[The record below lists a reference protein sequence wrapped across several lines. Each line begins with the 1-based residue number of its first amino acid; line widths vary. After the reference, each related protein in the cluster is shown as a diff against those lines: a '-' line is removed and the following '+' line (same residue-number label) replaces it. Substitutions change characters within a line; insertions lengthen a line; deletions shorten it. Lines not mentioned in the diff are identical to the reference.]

1 LLLLAAL
8 CVGPAHAL
16 TVEVD
21 APDEL
26 DDLLLQH
33 LEVARAARLDEPLDE
48 AELARLRSLSTE
60 TAHELLATEGYFSP
74 QVESTL
80 TRAGDD
86 WVMRFSVTPGPRTRV
101 RTLAVHF
108 VGAVADAGG
117 TRLRTRAES
126 GFTLK
131 PEMPFRQADWTAA
144 KAALL
149 RPLLTNRI
157 RRRV

>member
-1 LLLLAAL
+1 VLLLAAL

-33 LEVARAARLDEPLDE
+33 LEAARAARLGEPLDE

-60 TAHELLATEGYFSP
+60 TARELLATEGYFSP

-80 TRAGDD
+80 ARVGNE

-101 RTLAVHF
+101 RTVAIHF
-108 VGAVADAGG
+108 SGALADAG
-117 TRLRTRAES
+117 RTRA
-126 GFTLK
+126 
-131 PEMPFRQADWTAA
+131 
-144 KAALL
+144 
-149 RPLLTNRI
+149 RPPPPPRG
-157 RRRV
+157 